1 MIKVTV
7 RNKPL
12 TDKRKLSLYLDFY
25 PAILKDG
32 KETRR
37 EFIKTY
43 IYAKPKSDQEKQHNR
58 EKLSFAEALR
68 LRRENEVN
76 KPEIYANHEKEL
88 LRRQEIG
95 SRSFKEYFLKLARK
109 RKTSNYKTWLTS
121 IDYLNAF
128 HPYEIT
134 FKDLTVN
141 FIESFRDYLLSAPS
155 IRSKK
160 SKISRNTASS
170 YYLKFKA
177 ALKQAYKDG
186 LIESDLG
193 SRVEAIKVEDS
204 NREFLTI
211 EELNSLVHTPCVDP
225 LMKKA
230 ALFSALTGLR
240 FSDIKGLRIAQV
252 VKTDLGYYLEFT
264 QQKTGKFERQ
274 PISDQAYKMLNLKE
288 GSRGNDL
295 VFDGLKYSAYNNKFL
310 AQWIGAAGITKNITF
325 HNFRHTFA
333 TLQLHYGT
341 DIYTVSKLLGHKSLK
356 TTQIYTKVLDQAKQE
371 AVNKIK
377 LDFDEPKL

>member
-25 PAILKDG
+25 PAILKEG

-43 IYAKPKSDQEKQHNR
+43 IYAKPKTDQEKQHNR
-58 EKLSFAEALR
+58 EKLVFAEALR

-76 KPEIYANHEKEL
+76 KPEIYATHEKEM
-88 LRRQEIG
+88 LRRQEIA
-95 SRSFKEYFLKLARK
+95 SKSFKDYFFKLAKK
-109 RKTSNYKTWLTS
+109 RKTSNYKTWLTT
-121 IDYLNAF
+121 IDYLNTF
-128 HPYEIT
+128 HPEEIS
-134 FKDLTVN
+134 FKDLTVP
-141 FIESFRDYLLSAPS
+141 FIEGFRDYLLEAPS
-155 IRSKK
+155 IRTKTT
-160 SKISRNTASS
+160 KISRNTASS

-177 ALKQAYKDG
+177 ALKQAFKDG
-186 LIESDLG
+186 LIETDQG
-193 SRVEAIKVEDS
+193 SKVEAIKVEDT

-211 EELNSLVHTPCVDP
+211 EELNSLVNTSCVDP

-240 FSDIKGLRIAQV
+240 FSDIKTLKVGQII
-252 VKTDLGYYLEFT
+252 KTELGHHLEFT
-264 QQKTGKFERQ
+264 QQKTGMFERQ
-274 PISDQAYKMLNLKE
+274 PISEQAFKLLNIPLSANKE
-288 GSRGNDL
+288 DL
-295 VFDGLKYSAYNNKFL
+295 VFEGLKYSAYNNKFL

-356 TTQIYTKVLDQAKQE
+356 TTQIYTKVLDQAKQD
-371 AVNKIK
+371 AVNKIR
-377 LDFDEPKL
+377 LDFDNE

>member
-25 PAILKDG
+25 PAILKNG

-43 IYAKPKSDQEKQHNR
+43 IYAKPKTDQEKQHNR
-58 EKLSFAEALR
+58 EKVAFAEALR

-76 KPEIYANHEKEL
+76 KPEIYATHEKEL

-95 SRSFKEYFLKLARK
+95 SRSFKEYFLKLAKK
-109 RKTSNYKTWLTS
+109 RKTSNYKVWLTS

-128 HPYEIT
+128 NPNEIA
-134 FKDLTVN
+134 FKDLTVP
-141 FIESFRDYLLSAPS
+141 FVESFRDYLLVAPS
-155 IRSKK
+155 IRSKT

-186 LIESDLG
+186 FIESDLG

-204 NREFLTI
+204 NREFLSI
-211 EELNSLVHTPCVDP
+211 EELNSLVHTTCVDP

-240 FSDIKGLRIAQV
+240 FSDIKALRVGQII
-252 VKTDLGYYLEFT
+252 KTDLGYHLEFI

-274 PISDQAYKMLNLKE
+274 PISEQAFKLLNLPE
-288 GSRGNDL
+288 VSNDNDL

-356 TTQIYTKVLDQAKQE
+356 TTQIYTKVLDQAKQD

-377 LDFDEPKL
+377 LDLDTDNL

>member
-76 KPEIYANHEKEL
+76 KPEIYASHEKEL
-88 LRRQEIG
+88 LRRQEIA
-95 SRSFKEYFLKLARK
+95 SRSFKDYFLKLAKK

-128 HPYEIT
+128 HPNELT
-134 FKDLTVN
+134 FNDLTVS
-141 FIESFRDYLLSAPS
+141 FIEGFRDYLLSAPS
-155 IRSKK
+155 VRSKTH
-160 SKISRNTASS
+160 KISRNTASS

-177 ALKQAYKDG
+177 ALKQAYKEG
-186 LIESDLG
+186 FIKSDLG

-211 EELNSLVHTPCVDP
+211 EELNSLVHTTCVDP

-240 FSDIKGLRIAQV
+240 FSDIKALRIGQII
-252 VKTDLGYYLEFT
+252 KTDLGYHLEFT

-274 PISDQAYKMLNLKE
+274 PISEQAFKLLNLPE
-288 GSRGNDL
+288 VSNDNDL
-295 VFDGLKYSAYNNKFL
+295 VFEGLKYSAYNNKLL

-356 TTQIYTKVLDQAKQE
+356 TTQIYTKVLDQAKQD
-371 AVNKIK
+371 AVNKIR
-377 LDFDEPKL
+377 LNFDDV

>member
-76 KPEIYANHEKEL
+76 KPEIYASHEKEL
-88 LRRQEIG
+88 LRRQEIA
-95 SRSFKEYFLKLARK
+95 SRSFKEYFLRLAKK
-109 RKTSNYKTWLTS
+109 RKTSNYKVWLTS
-121 IDYLNAF
+121 IDYLNTF
-128 HPYEIT
+128 HANEIT
-134 FKDLTVN
+134 FKDLTVP
-141 FIESFRDYLLSAPS
+141 FVESFRDYLLVAPS
-155 IRSKK
+155 IRSKT

-186 LIESDLG
+186 FIESDLG

-211 EELNSLVHTPCVDP
+211 EELNSLVHTTCVDP

-240 FSDIKGLRIAQV
+240 FSDIKALRVGQII
-252 VKTDLGYYLEFT
+252 KTQLGYHLEFT

-274 PISDQAYKMLNLKE
+274 PISEQAFKLLGLQNGTNKD
-288 GSRGNDL
+288 DL
-295 VFDGLKYSAYNNKFL
+295 VFDRLKYSAYNNKFL

-356 TTQIYTKVLDQAKQE
+356 TTQIYTKVLDQAKQD

-377 LDFDEPKL
+377 IDLNTDEL

>member
-25 PAILKDG
+25 PAILKEG

-43 IYAKPKSDQEKQHNR
+43 IYAKPKTDQEKQHNR
-58 EKLSFAEALR
+58 EKLSFAETLR

-76 KPEIYANHEKEL
+76 KPEIYASHEKEM
-88 LRRQEIG
+88 LRRQEIA
-95 SRSFKEYFLKLARK
+95 SKSFKEYFLKLAKK

-128 HPYEIT
+128 HPEDIS
-134 FKDLTVN
+134 FKDLTIP
-141 FIESFRDYLLSAPS
+141 FIEGFRDYLLEAPS
-155 IRSKK
+155 IRTKTT
-160 SKISRNTASS
+160 KISRNTASS

-177 ALKQAYKDG
+177 ALKQAFKDG
-186 LIESDLG
+186 LIETDQG

-211 EELNSLVHTPCVDP
+211 EELNSLVNTTCVDP

-240 FSDIKGLRIAQV
+240 FSDIKALKAGQII
-252 VKTDLGYYLEFT
+252 KTELGYHLEFT
-264 QQKTGKFERQ
+264 QKKTGSFERQ
-274 PISDQAYKMLNLKE
+274 PISEQAYKLLNIPLSANK
-288 GSRGNDL
+288 GDL
-295 VFDGLKYSAYNNKFL
+295 VFEGLKYSAYNNKFL

-341 DIYTVSKLLGHKSLK
+341 DIYTLSKLLGHRSLK

-377 LDFDEPKL
+377 LNFDNE

>member
-25 PAILKDG
+25 PAIQKDG

-76 KPEIYANHEKEL
+76 KPEIYASHEKEL

-95 SRSFKEYFLKLARK
+95 SRSFNEYFLKLARK

-128 HPYEIT
+128 HPYELT

-193 SRVEAIKVEDS
+193 SRVEGIKVEDS

-252 VKTDLGYYLEFT
+252 VKTDLGYHLEFT

-288 GSRGNDL
+288 GSSGNDL